1 MTWLYEMLENFEGSV
16 MLQLIIKKKKKSLT
30 PSTELS
36 PSSDLACSQ
45 LSPVFISSQSI
56 MKLVGWVLL
65 YLDSRE
71 VLGKVPYGTL
81 CAPLVAVELGE
92 HLGKPYLLQPA
103 LYSPFLAL
111 EYGNQINQFQRN
123 GRLTKQLL
131 FSG

>member
-1 MTWLYEMLENFEGSV
+1 
-16 MLQLIIKKKKKSLT
+16 
-30 PSTELS
+30 
-36 PSSDLACSQ
+36 
-45 LSPVFISSQSI
+45 

-123 GRLTKQLL
+123 GDLRSSCCLVDKVRWRPGAVITGPPFPAVEL
-131 FSG
+131 FLDERAGILEQG